1 MKPIKPDVANLSVTT
16 HGSVSWND
24 ERMGD
29 EQLAQRLQASAPRQP
44 QPEDFI
50 RGDRLVGPPARRPGV
65 GGYAEVRVLKLSF
78 VTDPGSD
85 RGEPKDTLMKL
96 HRHARPDAG
105 VSSSAAPIA
114 NSDTR
119 ERLRAVLGTPADLPA
134 LRTQH
139 RLRGPGSQ
147 ERLRHIAWPPA
158 LAWQQQ
164 TWPSAFSVRL
174 CAPASS
180 ARVGDGL
187 PTGMSASTRCNRRRC

>member
-1 MKPIKPDVANLSVTT
+1 MKPIKPDAANLSVTT

-29 EQLAQRLQASAPRQP
+29 GQLAQRLQASAPRQP

-85 RGEPKDTLMKL
+85 RGGPKDTLMKL

-164 TWPSAFSVRL
+164 TLAISIQCPAV
-174 CAPASS
+174 CAGQLRA
-180 ARVGDGL
+180 
-187 PTGMSASTRCNRRRC
+187 CRRRAWSRQA